1 MLAIPLI
8 LGLFIARVLFPLQL
22 IVLVPPWVYSG
33 VKVTNQQGVIMSH
46 LRDIGMG
53 YFGHLALAW
62 INALRLLASSFFL
75 VVHGLMPFLLVH
87 AASETIAKVR
97 NSFPKAPTDRILV
110 RFNTKWRD
118 DPEGR
123 QWRVLVNG
131 EETLASRVTIRT

>member
-1 MLAIPLI
+1 
-8 LGLFIARVLFPLQL
+8 
-22 IVLVPPWVYSG
+22 
-33 VKVTNQQGVIMSH
+33 
-46 LRDIGMG
+46 MG

-131 EETLASRVTIRT
+131 EETLASRVTIRTGSDTIEESVGGEQKFHFLCLGKAVWDGSRAEII